1 FFPTKTS
8 RGVLRRLMNPSEITN
23 TNTFNTSVNTIPSA
37 LSSVPQQVPDP
48 SAWTST
54 QIGSQ
59 IKLCTIHSV
68 VDLKIENGEEFAFIT
83 YTDQALEPE
92 WEPVKNLRNAE
103 ALIER

>member
-1 FFPTKTS
+1 MD
-8 RGVLRRLMNPSEITN
+8 LMNPSEITN

-83 YTDQALEPE
+83 YTGNKSAYNKY
-92 WEPVKNLRNAE
+92 VKCLCS
-103 ALIER
+103 LLK